1 MALVPPPPSSAPPL
15 PPLPPLPPP
24 PASRSGGVVAGL
36 VLEAFPYLLMST
48 LSLDRFE
55 LVLLF
60 KLLRHKRM
68 HAKENHYSTKSIT
81 TKSRRASRR
90 TDTPKQQS
98 EHNCESDSNQHTHT
112 HQSAPAAYAVQ
123 LLLGR
128 VDAPERRSAPYGP

>member
-15 PPLPPLPPP
+15 PPPPP

-60 KLLRHKRM
+60 KLLRHARM
-68 HAKENHYSTKSIT
+68 YAKENHYST
-81 TKSRRASRR
+81 
-90 TDTPKQQS
+90 D
-98 EHNCESDSNQHTHT
+98 
-112 HQSAPAAYAVQ
+112 
-123 LLLGR
+123 
-128 VDAPERRSAPYGP
+128 